1 MKYAKNIRNGK
12 KLKGNN
18 DDLEQIGGDAMQ
30 SAIDAF
36 EKQHSVPQIQKDRFG
51 RYCFIPVQIG
61 LKDCC
66 GFVYRVF
73 GKCKR

>member
-1 MKYAKNIRNGK
+1 MNIDMEKVVSG
-12 KLKGNN
+12 
-18 DDLEQIGGDAMQ
+18 LETMQ

-51 RYCFIPVQIG
+51 RYQFMPVRNG

-66 GFVYRVF
+66 GFVYRIIGRSVSE
-73 GKCKR
+73 